1 MDQNKNID
9 TNESISSILKKIYS
23 ANVYIDSFSVA
34 KALSL
39 GADIVLCG
47 RISDPGL
54 VVAPC
59 IYEFGWKKDNFN
71 MLASAT
77 VAGHIIECGAQC
89 TGGNFTKWKD
99 LKDMHNIGYPIAQIR
114 EDGTFDI
121 TKP

>member
-1 MDQNKNID
+1 MKA
-9 TNESISSILKKIYS
+9 SILTKIYS

-59 IYEFGWKKDNFN
+59 IYEFDGKDNFN

-77 VAGHIIECGAQC
+77 VAGHI
-89 TGGNFTKWKD
+89 
-99 LKDMHNIGYPIAQIR
+99 MSVVHNALEGILQNGKI
-114 EDGTFDI
+114 
-121 TKP
+121 